1 MASHNKLSHDS
12 ICVSNACPSCHAHL
26 SRAYPAL
33 CPHCRSHLPSVPS
46 SSLCESSSLLLQS
59 RQKLNFGS
67 PKNSTGPRS
76 AFTSPNVK
84 IGSPLTSTPVAGV
97 PAQMKASYLGGFPI
111 HSTHINLGKII
122 TLSIYLKND
131 FFMLPITY
139 VTCSS
144 VQSPVVFLR
153 IKIFRYL
160 NLLEFLTSGDPGD
173 LETPLFKSRRQEH
186 HVDLLFAH
194 FQ

>member
-1 MASHNKLSHDS
+1 MSNESFAVKSADKRHKFGIRRGEKVVLTLFLLLESHNNFSHDS

-122 TLSIYLKND
+122 IILSSI
-131 FFMLPITY
+131 FFILMITF
-139 VTCSS
+139 TS
-144 VQSPVVFLR
+144 VIAFSKPRVVFLR
-153 IKIFRYL
+153 IKIFNIFR
-160 NLLEFLTSGDPGD
+160 NI
-173 LETPLFKSRRQEH
+173 K
-186 HVDLLFAH
+186 V
-194 FQ
+194 

>member
-1 MASHNKLSHDS
+1 MKLYGDS
-12 ICVSNACPSCHAHL
+12 HL

-122 TLSIYLKND
+122 TICLVKMFFYVND
-131 FFMLPITY
+131 
-139 VTCSS
+139 
-144 VQSPVVFLR
+144 
-153 IKIFRYL
+153 
-160 NLLEFLTSGDPGD
+160 NLHQT
-173 LETPLFKSRRQEH
+173 LF
-186 HVDLLFAH
+186 LLFRSLQLYLTNQN
-194 FQ
+194 F